1 MDLGIDGN
9 GAVNF
14 TGDVTQEATFARIA
28 GLCRQTRSAKSGPLH
43 TGERAGEGTSDSGIA
58 PRPNSS

>member
-1 MDLGIDGN
+1 VDFDINRN

-28 GLCRQTRSAKSGPLH
+28 GLCR
-43 TGERAGEGTSDSGIA
+43 
-58 PRPNSS
+58 

>member
-28 GLCRQTRSAKSGPLH
+28 GLCR
-43 TGERAGEGTSDSGIA
+43 
-58 PRPNSS
+58 